1 MSILSKKK
9 KDDDINEQLN
19 SINDSLE
26 EIKFN
31 LVQLLGNAP
40 KQELKAK
47 LDIEPI
53 KELINSMAAE
63 MAQENTLIEILEK
76 IESFNVPTQ
85 AESSSVSPEVINE
98 IKTVLEAFAN
108 QTDVQTP
115 DISPLSEKLEGFARQ
130 ETVEAIQLELMKFPG
145 NEIIKEIREGIKKA
159 TGFDEIET
167 ITTTI
172 SNKIDDNLSKI
183 NETMQNVESR
193 LNRLDEFVE
202 FAATLPETFGNLQSD
217 VRELLETDKQDLYE
231 RDEKARIEIER
242 ATDLLQTGVNLMD
255 MQPTVEEIRK
265 FVESSLGEK
274 EALTK
279 SREELLSLLKG
290 LYEEIAKMRE
300 DIHELRAVES
310 TLGSVKKF
318 FDSFVAETDAYK
330 DWEDK
335 EESQ

>member
-1 MSILSKKK
+1 VSILSKKK

-40 KQELKAK
+40 KQETKVK
-47 LDIEPI
+47 LDIGPI
-53 KELINSMAAE
+53 KELIDSMAAE
-63 MAQENTLIEILEK
+63 MAHENTLIEILEK
-76 IESFNVPTQ
+76 VESVNVPTQ
-85 AESSSVSPEVINE
+85 AESSGVSSEVINE
-98 IKTVLEAFAN
+98 IKTALEAFAN
-108 QTDVQTP
+108 RTDGQTP

-183 NETMQNVESR
+183 NVTMQNVESR

-242 ATDLLQTGVNLMD
+242 ATDLLQTGVSLMD

-318 FDSFVAETDAYK
+318 FDAFVAETDAYK

-335 EESQ
+335 KEQP